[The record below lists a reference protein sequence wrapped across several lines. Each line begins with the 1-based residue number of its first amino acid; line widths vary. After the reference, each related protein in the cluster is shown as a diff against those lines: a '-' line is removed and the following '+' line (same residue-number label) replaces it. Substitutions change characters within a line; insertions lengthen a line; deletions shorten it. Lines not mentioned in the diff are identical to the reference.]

1 MSGND
6 NDIVELVDEDMPIFE
21 DPVAQRAYAFVHLA
35 KFAEACEDQTTKDL
49 TFTMMR
55 KLSMSIK
62 TPSTA
67 ELKVVEKE

>member
-1 MSGND
+1 MNGND
-6 NDIVELVDEDMPIFE
+6 NDIVELVDEDMPVFE

-35 KFAEACEDQTTKDL
+35 KFAEACEDQPTKDL